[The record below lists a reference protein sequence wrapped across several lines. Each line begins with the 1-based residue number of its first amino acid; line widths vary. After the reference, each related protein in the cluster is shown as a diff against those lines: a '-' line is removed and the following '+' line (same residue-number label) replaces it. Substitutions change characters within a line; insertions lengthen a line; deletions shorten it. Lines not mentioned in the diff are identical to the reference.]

1 MTKEL
6 YDELRKIEDRLYDIA
21 KENGEMYDSELG
33 DAWNLLYTY
42 LEKVEVNDL
51 E

>member
-6 YDELRKIEDRLYDIA
+6 YDELKQIEDRLYDIG
-21 KENGEMYDSELG
+21 KELDDKGELSDS
-33 DAWNLLYTY
+33 WCLLYSY

>member
-6 YDELRKIEDRLYDIA
+6 YDELREIEDRLYDIGRELDD
-21 KENGEMYDSELG
+21 KGELC
-33 DAWNLLYTY
+33 DAWCALYSY
-42 LEKVEVNDL
+42 LEKVEVNYL

>member
-6 YDELRKIEDRLYDIA
+6 YDELKQMEDRLCDISIELDD
-21 KENGEMYDSELG
+21 KGKLYDS
-33 DAWNLLYTY
+33 WWLLYSY

>member
-1 MTKEL
+1 MKKEL
-6 YDELRKIEDRLYDIA
+6 YDELKQIEDRLYDIG
-21 KENGEMYDSELG
+21 KKLDDEGELCDS
-33 DAWNLLYTY
+33 WSLLYSY

>member
-1 MTKEL
+1 MSKES
-6 YDELRKIEDRLYDIA
+6 ELKQIEDRLYDIGRELDD
-21 KENGEMYDSELG
+21 KGELCDS
-33 DAWNLLYTY
+33 WWLLYSY